1 MNEFELIKKYFLS
14 LSKNSYSSLNLND
27 DVFFDKKKRLVVSVD
42 TYIEGKHFINF
53 RKPGLVI
60 KKIVRSSI
68 SDLVCKGVFPKYY
81 FISGSGN
88 KKNFTKLNLSLVRKS
103 LVDEQKKYNIYLSG
117 GDTVYSNKLSFTIT
131 SIGFAKNIE
140 SLGSTGNPF
149 IQGTNFSIVL
159 PQLTALLLE
168 WASFLILFSSLNFQ
182 IPSIISAFF
191 LEI

>member
-42 TYIEGKHFINF
+42 TFIEGKHFINF
-53 RKPGLVI
+53 RKPDLVI

-88 KKNFTKLNLSLVRKS
+88 KKILQN
-103 LVDEQKKYNIYLSG
+103 QIYH
-117 GDTVYSNKLSFTIT
+117 
-131 SIGFAKNIE
+131 
-140 SLGSTGNPF
+140 
-149 IQGTNFSIVL
+149 
-159 PQLTALLLE
+159 
-168 WASFLILFSSLNFQ
+168 
-182 IPSIISAFF
+182 
-191 LEI
+191 